1 MGNDGGGKH
10 VYHSEGGS
18 LRAVSHANLKNRLA
32 YFEGRLEEAVRRS
45 AAKEPHPRNFDSGY
59 TTETFKTWGESIALI
74 RERIVGIQRQLKSD

>member
-18 LRAVSHANLKNRLA
+18 LRVVSHANLKNRLA

-59 TTETFKTWGESIALI
+59 TTEIFKTWGESIALI
-74 RERIVGIQRQLKSD
+74 KERIVGIQQQLKSD

>member
-1 MGNDGGGKH
+1 MSAAD
-10 VYHSEGGS
+10 
-18 LRAVSHANLKNRLA
+18 LKNRLA

-74 RERIVGIQRQLKSD
+74 KERIVGIERQLKSE